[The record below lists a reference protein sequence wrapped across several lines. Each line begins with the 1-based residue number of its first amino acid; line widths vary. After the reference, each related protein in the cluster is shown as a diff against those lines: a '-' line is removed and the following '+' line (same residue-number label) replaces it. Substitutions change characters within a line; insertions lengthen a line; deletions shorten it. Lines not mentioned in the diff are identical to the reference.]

1 MVTKLIK
8 YITLEEFSKILKA
21 EKKKEFKLAYIL
33 GFGSG
38 LRISEIVG
46 YSDKVPA
53 LTSDNIDL
61 QKHQVRVISGK
72 GSKDRITVTSPGLNE
87 TNIKLLPLKIPRRTL
102 QERLKRIALKS
113 INKNISFHT
122 LRHGFGNY
130 MVNEKNVPIP
140 MVQQMMGHSRIDTT
154 GIYTKANPIQAIG
167 KGWEAWE

>member
-1 MVTKLIK
+1 MANKLIK
-8 YITLEEFSKILKA
+8 YISFDEFQLLVKA

-46 YSDKVPA
+46 FKDKVPP
-53 LTSDNIDL
+53 LNKDNIDL
-61 QKHQVRVISGK
+61 QKHQIRIISGK

-87 TNIKLLPLKIPRRTL
+87 TNIKLLPLNIPRRTL
-102 QERLKRIALKS
+102 QDRLKRLAKKTL
-113 INKNISFHT
+113 NKNISFHT

-130 MVNEKNVPIP
+130 MVNEKNVPLP

-154 GIYTKANPIQAIG
+154 GIYTKANPVQAIG
-167 KGWEAWE
+167 KGWEAWS